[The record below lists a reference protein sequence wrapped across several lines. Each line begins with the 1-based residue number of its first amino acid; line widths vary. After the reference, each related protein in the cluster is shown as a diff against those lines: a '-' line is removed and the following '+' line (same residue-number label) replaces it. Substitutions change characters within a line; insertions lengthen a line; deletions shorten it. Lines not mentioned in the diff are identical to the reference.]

1 LFYSNGKRDLNALEK
16 LAFKISSALR
26 SWLLFK
32 LRLND
37 NGYRS
42 LYVCENKYNA
52 QRAASLWLKEEGT
65 MRWIDNEV
73 RAGDIFMDVG
83 ANIGIYTI
91 AAAHRAGP
99 EGRVYAFEPH
109 KINALT
115 LMQNVQLSELAGRID
130 LFFFPLSET
139 AEVLRFNYASLASAS
154 SGSQFGHTKV
164 AGKDQKFEPVASE
177 MAASMAVDD
186 LVARNIIRPPSLIKI
201 DVDGNELMVLRGM
214 RSLLSGKNKPRSVL
228 VEINV
233 GQDVAIDNYMRECG
247 YGLSER
253 NLDRPG
259 EKKMKQGIPENK
271 IEFNAIYRPAGV

>member
-1 LFYSNGKRDLNALEK
+1 LFYSNGKRDLNVLEK
-16 LAFKISSALR
+16 LAFKISTVLR

-42 LYVCENKYNA
+42 LYVCENKFNA

-65 MRWIDNEV
+65 MRWIDGDV

-91 AAAHRAGP
+91 AAAHRVGP
-99 EGRVYAFEPH
+99 KGKVYAFEPH

-115 LMQNVQLSELAGRID
+115 LMQNVQLSGLADRVD
-130 LFFFPLSET
+130 LFFFPLSDT

-154 SGSQFGHTKV
+154 SGSQFGHAKI
-164 AGKDQKFEPVASE
+164 AGKDRKFEPVASE
-177 MAASMAVDD
+177 MAASMFTDD
-186 LVARNIIRPPSLIKI
+186 LVARNIIQPPSLIKI
-201 DVDGNELMVLRGM
+201 DVDGNELMILRGM
-214 RSLLSGKNKPRSVL
+214 RNLLSSKNKPRSVL

-233 GQDVAIDNYMRECG
+233 GENTSIDVFMKECG
-247 YGLSER
+247 YELSVR

-259 EKKMKQGIPENK
+259 EKKLKQGIPESK
-271 IEFNAIYRPAGV
+271 IEFNAIYRVVGA